1 MTRRGYL
8 AIVGR
13 YEVLDRPAI
22 SRSAETAA
30 TPPGWMQE
38 AGSMRAV
45 VLREVGQTTAVEELQ
60 LRRIGVHDVRVR
72 LGASGVC
79 HTDLSVRD
87 GSMPALLPCT
97 LGHEGAGIVSEVGD
111 AVTAVSPGDHVV
123 LTWNVPCRRCPH
135 CLRGEAQLCP
145 RGLKHAFGEPYAQSS
160 TGPVWPEMGA
170 GTLAEETVLPAAA
183 VVPVDRSLPLDHAA
197 LLGCGV
203 TTGVG
208 AVLRTAAV
216 RPGESVLVIGCGGVG
231 LAAIQGARL
240 AGAARIIAADRNGAQ
255 LPAATANGATDTVD
269 AAQTDL
275 LDAVRD
281 LTGGAGVDH
290 GIEVVGKPATIRA
303 AFDAT
308 RRGGAVTLVGAAGF
322 TESVT
327 FPALML
333 MADGKK
339 IQGSVYGASD
349 PARDIPVLA
358 ELAGRGRLDLEALVA
373 RRIGVEDVEAAF
385 SDMAAGR
392 GARSVVCF
400 GASG

>member
-1 MTRRGYL
+1 MR
-8 AIVGR
+8 AI
-13 YEVLDRPAI
+13 
-22 SRSAETAA
+22 
-30 TPPGWMQE
+30 
-38 AGSMRAV
+38 RAV
-45 VLREVGQTTAVEELQ
+45 VLREAGRPTTVEEIALRPVGDHEVRVQ
-60 LRRIGVHDVRVR
+60 LR
-72 LGASGVC
+72 ASGVC

-87 GSMPALLPCT
+87 GSMPALL
-97 LGHEGAGIVSEVGD
+97 GHEGAGVVSEVGG
-111 AVTAVSPGDHVV
+111 AVTTVSPGDHVV

-145 RGLKHAFGEPYAQSS
+145 NGLKHAFGAPYAESS
-160 TGPVWPEMGA
+160 IGPVWPEMGA
-170 GTLAEETVLPAAA
+170 GTLAEETLLPAAA
-183 VVPVDRSLPLDHAA
+183 VVPVDPSLPLDHAA

-208 AVLRTAAV
+208 AVLRTASL

-240 AGAARIIAADRNGAQ
+240 AGAARIIAADQVAAQ
-255 LPAATANGATDTVD
+255 LGAATACGATDTVD
-269 AAQTDL
+269 AGQVDL
-275 LDAVRD
+275 VSAVKD

-322 TESVT
+322 TESVSL
-327 FPALML
+327 PALML

-358 ELAGRGRLDLEALVA
+358 DLAQRGRLDIEALVT
-373 RRIGVEDVEAAF
+373 RRIGIEEVEAAF
-385 SDMAAGR
+385 TDMAAGR

-400 GASG
+400 D

>member
-1 MTRRGYL
+1 
-8 AIVGR
+8 
-13 YEVLDRPAI
+13 
-22 SRSAETAA
+22 
-30 TPPGWMQE
+30 
-38 AGSMRAV
+38 MRAV
-45 VLREVGQTTAVEELQ
+45 VLREAGRPTAVEELA
-60 LRRIGVHDVRVR
+60 LRRLGDHEVRVR
-72 LGASGVC
+72 LQASGVC
-79 HTDLSVRD
+79 HTDLSVCD

-97 LGHEGAGIVSEVGD
+97 LGHEGAGIVTEVGG
-111 AVTAVSPGDHVV
+111 AVTTVSPGDHVV

-135 CLRGEAQLCP
+135 CLRGETQLCP
-145 RGLKHAFGEPYAQSS
+145 HGLKHAFGGPYADSP

-170 GTLAEETVLPAAA
+170 GTLAEETLLPAAA

-240 AGAARIIAADRNGAQ
+240 AGAARIIAADRNAAQ
-255 LPAATANGATDTVD
+255 LPAAPANGAIDTVD
-269 AAQTDL
+269 IGAADL
-275 LDAVRD
+275 VGAVRD

-308 RRGGAVTLVGAAGF
+308 RRGGSVTLVGAAGF

-327 FPALML
+327 LPALML

-358 ELAGRGRLDLEALVA
+358 ELALRGRLDIEALVT
-373 RRIGVEDVEAAF
+373 RRIGIDDVEAAF
-385 SDMAAGR
+385 TDMAAGR
-392 GARSVVCF
+392 GARNVVCF
-400 GASG
+400 GSPS